1 MIKKVLKIFLIIYL
15 FFVSLN
21 TDAVAVN
28 LNTDLFNNL
37 NSIQSVN
44 HNGNT
49 IYNEVSEYGKFIVP
63 ASSTESIVLSKKQN
77 DSSSSFGGYKDL
89 LVPENHQFSLLLSY
103 LYNKSYL
110 DLSKNLNNKR
120 FLTELS
126 PNAP

>member
-1 MIKKVLKIFLIIYL
+1 MIKKVLKIFFIIYL
-15 FFVSLN
+15 LFVSFN
-21 TDAVAVN
+21 TDALAVN
-28 LNTDLFNNL
+28 LSTDLFNNL

-44 HNGNT
+44 HNDNT
-49 IYNEVSEYGKFIVP
+49 IYSDVSEYGKFIVP

-77 DSSSSFGGYKDL
+77 DPSSSSSGHRDL
-89 LVPENHQFSLLLSY
+89 FVPENYQFSLLLSY

-110 DLSKNLNNKR
+110 DLNKNINNKR

>member
-1 MIKKVLKIFLIIYL
+1 M
-15 FFVSLN
+15 FVSFN
-21 TDAVAVN
+21 TDALAVN
-28 LNTDLFNNL
+28 LSTDLFNNL

-44 HNGNT
+44 HNDNT
-49 IYNEVSEYGKFIVP
+49 IYSDVSEYGKFIVP

-77 DSSSSFGGYKDL
+77 DPSSSSSCHRDL
-89 LVPENHQFSLLLSY
+89 FVPENYQFSLLLSY

-110 DLSKNLNNKR
+110 DLNKNINNKR

>member
-1 MIKKVLKIFLIIYL
+1 MIKKVLKIFFIIYL

-21 TDAVAVN
+21 TDAIAVN
-28 LNTDLFNNL
+28 LNNDLFNNL

-49 IYNEVSEYGKFIVP
+49 IYGDVSEYGKFIVP
-63 ASSTESIVLSKKQN
+63 ASSTESIVLSQKQN
-77 DSSSSFGGYKDL
+77 DSSSSSGGCKDL
-89 LVPENHQFSLLLSY
+89 FVPENYQFSLLLSY

-110 DLSKNLNNKR
+110 DLSKNINNKH